1 MEYSENNI
9 LFLKLTLL
17 IELLEMLNTK
27 EAEEYWRNNLIE
39 FMDNTRELIKKDMP
53 LYEYD
58 E

>member
-39 FMDNTRELIKKDMP
+39 FMDNTKELIKKDIP

>member
-53 LYEYD
+53 PYEYD